1 MRGLKNLMILIG
13 VCAVCLVCMVPLI
26 LNHGL
31 WHGQEIWLLEVIR
44 ELHGGFSLVPELN
57 GQILSDQNP
66 VNIILLSLIPG
77 DNILFFRFVA
87 ILLGLIVVG
96 SVFIFCLV
104 LWNVWTALW
113 SSLFTATSYGF
124 LITYSSLNVSA
135 IPCTCS
141 IVALMMFFAAYLKGV
156 RPVWYIPSYIMV
168 CLATITG
175 GWTML
180 AFVVFSVIF
189 LILIDLAP
197 GRFFDIMP
205 ITGVFILCVIL
216 LGFYLV
222 YRIAGGS
229 SFVSGALSH
238 GPDMGFF
245 KSSWA
250 LIKFGLPWF
259 PLVIPAWA
267 YEIKPDEDMAW
278 KKLLPS
284 KIALVVSLAI
294 LWFSQHCEPGYAV
307 LAVPFIGILI
317 GYWVATGLKGVSRI
331 LKFKRWAVISAGLII
346 LVAGVIA
353 IICTD
358 TDSSLY
364 IKQGIAIGVLGS
376 IAICLAWLIHRNRL
390 ALAVFLEVLSVIVVC
405 WTYSFIMLPAR
416 DVVYNPEQY
425 IKEISDLP
433 LLVFEDDM
441 YMRGYL
447 GYVGAS
453 PAIVSRDVVPFG
465 NSFYLAVSTKD
476 INNLIKE
483 LTGRMDIEVKSSFKS
498 NRVYALLA
506 ATSKIKPGPG
516 L

>member
-1 MRGLKNLMILIG
+1 MRDLKNLMILIG
-13 VCAVCLVCMVPLI
+13 VCAACLVCMVPLI

-31 WHGQEIWLLEVIR
+31 WQGQEIWLLEVIR
-44 ELHGGFSLVPELN
+44 ELHGVFSLVPKLN
-57 GQILSDQNP
+57 GQILFDQNP

-77 DNILFFRFVA
+77 DSILVFRFVA
-87 ILLGLIVVG
+87 ILLGLIVVV
-96 SVFIFCLV
+96 SVYIFCLV
-104 LWNVWTALW
+104 LWNAWTALW
-113 SSLFTATSYGF
+113 SALFTATSYGF

-141 IVALMMFFAAYLKGV
+141 IIALMMFFTAYLKVV

-197 GRFFDIMP
+197 GRFLDIRP
-205 ITGVFILCVIL
+205 VTGVFILCVVL

-222 YRIAGGS
+222 YRITGGP

-238 GPDMGFF
+238 GPDMGFWM
-245 KSSWA
+245 SVWM

-267 YEIKPDEDMAW
+267 YEIKPDEDSAW

-284 KIALVVSLAI
+284 KVALVVSFAI

-317 GYWVATGLKGVSRI
+317 GYWVATGLKDVSRI
-331 LKFKRWAVISAGLII
+331 LKVKRLAVISACLII
-346 LVAGVIA
+346 LAAGVIT

-390 ALAVFLEVLSVIVVC
+390 ALAVFLEVLAVIVVC
-405 WTYSFIMLPAR
+405 WTYSFIMLPAK

-425 IKEISDLP
+425 IKEISGLP

-476 INNLIKE
+476 LGDLIKE
-483 LTGRMDIEVKSSFKS
+483 LKGRMDIEVKSSFKS

-506 ATSKIKPGPG
+506 VTSKFKPG